1 MFTVVKELRFNGVHN
16 RYLVSRLQ
24 GVQYSI
30 HATTTKLN
38 ICDKLNVI
46 SPAWFNFLKH
56 WIFVIQAIVVDDVT
70 RLHYILDFH
79 N

>member
-1 MFTVVKELRFNGVHN
+1 MFTIKKELRFNGVHN

-38 ICDKLNVI
+38 IGDKLNVI
-46 SPAWFNFLKH
+46 SPIANSNDKKYLLKK
-56 WIFVIQAIVVDDVT
+56 
-70 RLHYILDFH
+70 YK
-79 N
+79 

>member
-30 HATTTKLN
+30 HVSHTKLS
-38 ICDKLNVI
+38 IGDKLNVI
-46 SPAWFNFLKH
+46 SPIANSNDKKYLLK
-56 WIFVIQAIVVDDVT
+56 
-70 RLHYILDFH
+70 RY